1 MKLTKKDWPKLYGP
15 NGLYSK
21 SDYIKKVISS
31 CNTTD
36 QVRTTVKWGIDVIDN
51 DLTKN
56 RENLNPPFSLLP
68 NEIIYMID
76 FDNYYYEICREIRKF
91 AKNKEKELSNDQKER
106 D

>member
-21 SDYIKKVISS
+21 SNYIKKVISS
-31 CNTTD
+31 CKTTG
-36 QVRTTVKWGIDVIDN
+36 QVKWGIDVIDN

-76 FDNYYYEICREIRKF
+76 FDNYYYEIWREIREF
-91 AKNKEKELSNDQKER
+91 AKNKEKELSNDQEEKA
-106 D
+106 